1 MIVSNLSIHST
12 SEGEREIRIYTETL
26 LVNLPAPDFSMPYN
40 VICLT
45 CTVIAIGFGSLHNF
59 TTRKFVFKESKSTAK
74 KVKEFLNRFLK
85 SKPKLESNEPTKTN
99 PDKETENTETAEN
112 DKKDK

>member
-1 MIVSNLSIHST
+1 M
-12 SEGEREIRIYTETL
+12 
-26 LVNLPAPDFSMPYN
+26 PAPDFSMPYN

-59 TTRKFVFKESKSTAK
+59 TTRKFVFKETKSTGK
-74 KVKEFLNRFLK
+74 KIKEFLNRFLK
-85 SKPKLESNEPTKTN
+85 TKPKESNQETKAN
-99 PDKETENTETAEN
+99 KDHEIERTETAEN

>member
-1 MIVSNLSIHST
+1 M
-12 SEGEREIRIYTETL
+12 

-59 TTRKFVFKESKSTAK
+59 TTRKFAFKETKSLK
-74 KVKEFLNRFLK
+74 KRIKEFFNRFIK
-85 SKPKLESNEPTKTN
+85 SKPSNVSLEKAPKDTAEV
-99 PDKETENTETAEN
+99 NTETAEN